1 MKCMND
7 EIFYTVDVVVK
18 LKRIIE
24 IVKSMAQEVTI
35 IDFEK
40 AA

>member
-1 MKCMND
+1 MND
-7 EIFYTVDVVVK
+7 EIFYTGDVVK
-18 LKRIIE
+18 LERVTE

>member
-7 EIFYTVDVVVK
+7 EIFYTGDVVK
-18 LKRIIE
+18 LERVTK